1 MNLKRITAQ
10 QKLLVFRAPVIENT
24 PNEFGTVFVV
34 LRFAVRFLLT
44 PSRSPTT
51 SLSAA
56 ALLPAALAPVRADHL
71 PPCNRFRDYLSASH
85 QDISIKDST
94 EVGTEISIEA
104 TIEVTSEVAAEPD
117 IPLVLPELTEL
128 EEEQKALKDREET
141 ADTKRANL
149 RERVRIEH
157 QLGFV
162 TEELRQSRM
171 THFTDR
177 ESLRRMETFLCRP
190 LASREANSNNGNE
203 NMNEAGYHNEV
214 NGGLGGV
221 APVAKACT
229 YKNFLNCQPRNFG
242 GTARVVSLARWF
254 EKMES
259 MFQISNCAIDSQVKF
274 ATCTLVD
281 GMSLLCQ
288 RMVPAEE
295 DKIERFIWGLPDNIQ
310 INMTSSKPTRLQ
322 DAIKMAS
329 SLMDQKMLAYA
340 AKNDENMRRLAT
352 QQEIAK
358 PLLLPPTKGPQWRIR
373 KPSPVMNVEDRD
385 TTRAT
390 HSILLGIKGF
400 LTVTTAGSSYNCW
413 LELLLLLKIEQ
424 KVLIILNGDSPLP
437 TRIVDGVETSVPPT
451 TAEQKLARKNELKAR
466 GTLLMALPNE
476 HQLKFNTYKSAKT
489 LMEAIEK
496 RFGGNKESKKV

>member
-1 MNLKRITAQ
+1 
-10 QKLLVFRAPVIENT
+10 
-24 PNEFGTVFVV
+24 
-34 LRFAVRFLLT
+34 RFLLT

-56 ALLPAALAPVRADHL
+56 ILLPAALAPVRADHL
-71 PPCNRFRDYLSASH
+71 PPCNRFRDSSRASH

-94 EVGTEISIEA
+94 EVGTETSIEA
-104 TIEVTSEVAAEPD
+104 TIEVTTEGMYDHLLEMPVMRFE
-117 IPLVLPELTEL
+117 EL

-141 ADTKRANL
+141 ADTERANL

-177 ESLRRMETFLCRP
+177 ESLRRMETFLCRRFDYP
-190 LASREANSNNGNE
+190 LASHEANSNNGNE
-203 NMNEAGYHNEV
+203 NMNEAGNHNEV

-242 GTARVVSLARWF
+242 GTAGVVSLARWF

-259 MFQISNCAIDSQVKF
+259 VFQIRNCAIDSQVKF

-281 GMSLLCQ
+281 GALTWWNSHVQTIGTNVTGYTGRFQELSLLCQ
-288 RMVPAEE
+288 RMVPEEE

-310 INMTSSKPTRLQ
+310 INITSSKPTRLQ

-329 SLMDQKMLAYA
+329 NLMDQKMLAYA
-340 AKNDENMRRLAT
+340 AKNDENKRR
-352 QQEIAK
+352 K
-358 PLLLPPTKGPQWRIR
+358 VGH
-373 KPSPVMNVEDRD
+373 
-385 TTRAT
+385 TTRDCKAPVAT
-390 HSILLGIKGF
+390 
-400 LTVTTAGSSYNCW
+400 TN
-413 LELLLLLKIEQ
+413 Q
-424 KVLIILNGDSPLP
+424 
-437 TRIVDGVETSVPPT
+437 RTSV
-451 TAEQKLARKNELKAR
+451 ANQKTITCYECGRQ
-466 GTLLMALPNE
+466 G
-476 HQLKFNTYKSAKT
+476 HYKSECLKLKNQNHGNQTGNNEAHGRSYT
-489 LMEAIEK
+489 L
-496 RFGGNKESKKV
+496 GGGEVNLNSNVVTGTFLLNNRYAFIFFDSGADRSFVSTTFSSLIDIALTALDVSYAVELADGRVVGSDTIIRVAR